1 MITEKDRL
9 EKIEHDLQVL
19 KFAVKGII
27 EVVGRLDSKI
37 GNSNILTQESCSHKS
52 TSQHYDYDGES
63 EYNYESCDECG
74 KEWR

>member
-19 KFAVKGII
+19 KLTVEGIFEAVGI
-27 EVVGRLDSKI
+27 LSSKI
-37 GNSNILTQESCSHKS
+37 ENSNILTQESCSHKS

>member
-1 MITEKDRL
+1 MITEKERL

-19 KFAVKGII
+19 KFLVEGIT
-27 EVVGRLDSKI
+27 EVLEKLYSKI

-63 EYNYESCDECG
+63 EYSYESCDECG

>member
-1 MITEKDRL
+1 MITEKERL

-19 KFAVKGII
+19 KLAVEGII
-27 EVVGRLDSKI
+27 GVVERLSSKI

-52 TSQHYDYDGES
+52 TSQHYDYDGEG
-63 EYNYESCDECG
+63 EYDYESCDECG